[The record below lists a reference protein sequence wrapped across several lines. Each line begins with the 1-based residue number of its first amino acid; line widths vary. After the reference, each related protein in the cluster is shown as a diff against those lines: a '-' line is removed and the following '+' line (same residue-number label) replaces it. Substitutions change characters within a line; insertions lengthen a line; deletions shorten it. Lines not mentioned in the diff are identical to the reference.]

1 MKLYITLIA
10 LAVVLALLAG
20 CDEAPAALGAAQ
32 RGGRWTGHCW
42 RVQESHAL
50 ELLGSNISESL
61 PGQFVFLQSP
71 RPKPDK
77 YGQMFWEYGAVFVG
91 NVPAGLS
98 KKQQAGH
105 VVCAT
110 RLIQV
115 NAWSGG
121 GGTEE
126 WYEGTFR

>member
-1 MKLYITLIA
+1 MKPYITLIA
-10 LAVVLALLAG
+10 LAALVLLAG
-20 CDEAPAALGAAQ
+20 CDEAPAAMSGG
-32 RGGRWTGHCW
+32 GGRWTGHCW

-61 PGQFVFLQSP
+61 PGEFVFLQSP
-71 RPKPDK
+71 RPKPDA
-77 YGQMFWEYGAVFVG
+77 YGRMFWEYGAVFVS
-91 NVPAGLS
+91 NVPAGMG
-98 KKQQAGH
+98 KRAQVGH
-105 VVCAT
+105 TVCAT

-115 NAWSGG
+115 NEWSGG